1 MVRRQLPRFTYSFAA
16 LLHVVTFCWVCYS
29 EAEAWAPPSAGS
41 AQDSLGSL
49 PKEDSR
55 PSSLQ
60 GEESRKG
67 FLLKGLSSSFVVLL
81 TSTDK
86 AAAAETVGKDPD
98 CDDITCLG
106 VWDGLLADC
115 PHNNVNL
122 GGFIPGIPGGGA
134 GCMASQDDTPGIF
147 SEPWDYSESPI
158 NNALEYS
165 DQMRLLRPT
174 VERVAA
180 RRGDNCQIL
189 VENDRYLRVMITDGK
204 SSEKSVADFFLRQM
218 IPQCSSVSAV

>member
-1 MVRRQLPRFTYSFAA
+1 MMVRRQLPRFTYSFAA

-106 VWDGLLADC
+106 VWDGLLAGEQKRKRQVVSNTIYRRSIHFTLYKY
-115 PHNNVNL
+115 P
-122 GGFIPGIPGGGA
+122 
-134 GCMASQDDTPGIF
+134 
-147 SEPWDYSESPI
+147 ESKAVRC
-158 NNALEYS
+158 ALTVK
-165 DQMRLLRPT
+165 QLLH
-174 VERVAA
+174 V
-180 RRGDNCQIL
+180 
-189 VENDRYLRVMITDGK
+189 
-204 SSEKSVADFFLRQM
+204 FLL
-218 IPQCSSVSAV
+218 